1 MFTNA
6 FFSARPLEAIELIPC
21 QQRAP
26 KPDALWVRRSIERW
40 KTRAFVQ
47 EAIDRLELSGHY
59 ELASLALESAPKGLL
74 SPDQRRVYER
84 MRLAGTPWVGKQL
97 KLLET
102 GHVSDTGRWI
112 QRAMELAPGIRGVL
126 EDPVWRLIDPM
137 PLTHVEWHELGE
149 KVLAHA
155 AARLPELPL
164 PAMQVVVEDPTG
176 PRRRPTIAFIPTAR
190 ENSRRHFAVVLLQ
203 VRRWEVNGQLLE
215 YYLNLLEALD
225 RLQSA
230 NLASCLKILQPEGQA
245 YLATCFGRVHIGF
258 PHASN
263 HEYQQ
268 QRLAA
273 ASAAFRV
280 AKSWQQPLHES
291 AYRSCRVGR

>member
-1 MFTNA
+1 M
-6 FFSARPLEAIELIPC
+6 PIELAPC
-21 QQRAP
+21 QPRPP
-26 KPDALWVRRSIERW
+26 KADALWVRRCIERW
-40 KTRAFVQ
+40 KTRAFIQ
-47 EAIDRLELSGHY
+47 EAIDRLKLSGHY
-59 ELASLALESAPKGLL
+59 ELASLALESTREGVL

-97 KLLET
+97 KLFES
-102 GHVSDTGRWI
+102 GHISDTGRWI
-112 QRAMELAPGIRGVL
+112 QRAMELAPGISAVL
-126 EDPVWRLIDPM
+126 EEPIWRLLDPM

-149 KVLAHA
+149 RVLAHA

-164 PAMQVVVEDPTG
+164 PAMQVVVEDPTEPRG
-176 PRRRPTIAFIPTAR
+176 PPTIVFIPTAR
-190 ENSRRHFAVVLLQ
+190 ENSRRDLCVVLLQ
-203 VRRWEVNGQLLE
+203 MRRWEVNGQLLE

-230 NLASCLKILQPEGQA
+230 NLSSCLMILRPEGHT

-273 ASAAFRV
+273 ASAAFGV
-280 AKSWQQPLHES
+280 AKGW
-291 AYRSCRVGR
+291 